1 MKRRYGMILVLIA
14 SILYLCCAFL
24 QIHFDSQWLWKKDVD
39 IALIEVPELPTV
51 EEELIEI
58 TEVNESEQIPTEI
71 EEVDP
76 EDYEVLVFEDMS
88 DNLKWIWS
96 TLLYAE
102 IYFMLLAG
110 LIGLIFFRNL
120 KRANFL
126 FWLGIWL
133 LALQTL
139 NFIYWVILFSEE
151 YLDLPVFLILFSSTV
166 IYITGAYLNRIVA
179 KASSL

>member
-14 SILYLCCAFL
+14 SILYLCFVFL
-24 QIHFDSQWLWKKDVD
+24 QMSSDNSFNIWKKEVD
-39 IALIEVPELPTV
+39 IASIEVPALPEV

-58 TEVNESEQIPTEI
+58 AVVNESEQIPTEI

-76 EDYEVLVFEDMS
+76 AEHEILVIDDMS
-88 DNLKWIWS
+88 DNLKWIWL
-96 TLLYAE
+96 TLLHAE
-102 IYFMLLAG
+102 IYFMFFAG
-110 LIGLIFFRNL
+110 IIGLIFFRDL

-133 LALQTL
+133 LALQIL
-139 NFIYWVILFSEE
+139 NFIYWSL
-151 YLDLPVFLILFSSTV
+151 LLGADLVYLILFTSTA

>member
-1 MKRRYGMILVLIA
+1 MKKRYGMILVLIA
-14 SILYLCCAFL
+14 SILYLCLVFL
-24 QIHFDSQWLWKKDVD
+24 QISSDSSKIWEKEVD
-39 IALIEVPELPTV
+39 IASIEVPELPTA

-58 TEVNESEQIPTEI
+58 AVVNESEQIPTEI

-76 EDYEVLVFEDMS
+76 AEHEIFVTDEMS
-88 DNLKWIWS
+88 DNLKWVWL
-96 TLLYAE
+96 TLLHAE
-102 IYFMLLAG
+102 IYFMFFAG
-110 LIGLIFFRNL
+110 ILGLIFFRDL

-139 NFIYWVILFSEE
+139 NYIYWSLLLGADLVYLVLFT
-151 YLDLPVFLILFSSTV
+151 STA